1 MEVGVALTA
10 VSKVLEL
17 LTVGLRGN
25 FFYEFKL
32 ILTLFLF
39 WRSSWYFTDE
49 LK

>member
-32 ILTLFLF
+32 ILTLSVLEIVLVFH
-39 WRSSWYFTDE
+39 R
-49 LK
+49 